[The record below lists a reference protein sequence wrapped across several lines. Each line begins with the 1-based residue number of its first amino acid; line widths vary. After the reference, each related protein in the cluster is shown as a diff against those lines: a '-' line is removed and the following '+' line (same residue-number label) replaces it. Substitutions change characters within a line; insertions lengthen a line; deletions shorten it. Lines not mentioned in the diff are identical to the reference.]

1 MNFLQ
6 PTQMLSI
13 QRELKEYRDIC
24 TANRFKPSEEEFNDI
39 VKFLL
44 LYTGGGT
51 TSLCESSTFDYLYEG
66 FMEDLNE
73 ADRLEAGG
81 EGTLDAAKKLVGG
94 AAIGAAAAGIWIAF
108 LFKRKKIRKAVQ
120 AEVEEINKRFDDYVE
135 IYKLKSKLAELKG
148 KPAPK
153 GDFPAFAK

>member
-6 PTQMLSI
+6 PTQMLSV
-13 QRELKEYRDIC
+13 QRELKEYRDLC

-39 VKFLL
+39 IKFLL

-51 TSLCESSTFDYLYEG
+51 TTLCESSTFDFLYEG

-73 ADRLEAGG
+73 ADRLEAGSDD
-81 EGTLDAAKKLVGG
+81 TIDAAKKLVTG
-94 AAIGAAAAGIWIAF
+94 AAIGAAATGIWIAF

-120 AEVEEINKRFDDYVE
+120 AESEANNKRLDEYVE
-135 IYKLKSKLAELKG
+135 LYKLKSKLAELEK

-153 GDFPAFAK
+153 GDFPAFT